1 MKRVARGFARGHRR
15 IIALAAVAAALGAA
29 GCGDDESGAETTPS
43 ISIPS
48 VTVPTAPTTTAPSG
62 GVAPQTTTGSDS
74 GEGGSYDPAKPD
86 TPENDVPPPPGSPQE
101 AFEQMCEQ
109 NPAACG

>member
-1 MKRVARGFARGHRR
+1 VKPRLAITLA
-15 IIALAAVAAALGAA
+15 ALAAGLGAV
-29 GCGDDESGAETTPS
+29 GCGDDESGDETTPS

-62 GVAPQTTTGSDS
+62 GVAPETTTGS
-74 GEGGSYDPAKPD
+74 GGGRYDPAKPD
-86 TPENDVPPPPGSPQE
+86 TPENDVPPPAGSPQE
-101 AFEQMCEQ
+101 AFEQFCEQ